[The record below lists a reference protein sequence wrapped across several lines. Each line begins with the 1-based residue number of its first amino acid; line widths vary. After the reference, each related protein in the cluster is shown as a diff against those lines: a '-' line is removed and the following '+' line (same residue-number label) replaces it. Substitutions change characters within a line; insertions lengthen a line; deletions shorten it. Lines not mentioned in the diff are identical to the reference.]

1 MRLKTA
7 NRRRKQAIA
16 KWPVVRYHIRTI
28 VKDTAKAYATY
39 YAYRRYVTSTSYG
52 TPLEL
57 EPKSSP
63 FRAKYNPSN
72 RGLEAKFLDDSSP
85 EAQARRFLAKQAKS
99 KA

>member
-57 EPKSSP
+57 APKS
-63 FRAKYNPSN
+63 
-72 RGLEAKFLDDSSP
+72 
-85 EAQARRFLAKQAKS
+85 
-99 KA
+99 